1 MHDVNT
7 QESEFV
13 VVIREWLEFRRQ
25 IERESSTLRITMGQD
40 GESLASSLSQ
50 STELRLLAAVG
61 RYAESDGDG
70 GDSDNVDDDDD
81 TVVIEQEPNYKQEA
95 EAEAEAEEGE
105 DLARSVTMRGER
117 NAAKRR
123 STKGPLGARILE
135 DYGTFLVLCGGAGS
149 PHEAAHAVCALPA
162 RRGRRGQRISDRARA
177 GAADRQRELLPS
189 EGAYSKA
196 AASPA

>member
-1 MHDVNT
+1 VRDVNT

-50 STELRLLAAVG
+50 STKLRLLAAVG

-70 GDSDNVDDDDD
+70 DDSDSDNGDDDDDDDDD
-81 TVVIEQEPNYKQEA
+81 TVVIEQGPNYKQQA
-95 EAEAEAEEGE
+95 EAEAEVEAEAEESE
-105 DLARSVTMRGER
+105 DLARSVVMRGER

-135 DYGTFLVLCGGAGS
+135 DYGTLLALVPCGCAGS
-149 PHEAAHAVCALPA
+149 SHEAAHGVCPYGAAWQAGTTNL
-162 RRGRRGQRISDRARA
+162 RSRTSWRGRPTARA
-177 GAADRQRELLPS
+177 TS
-189 EGAYSKA
+189 E
-196 AASPA
+196 